1 MKHLAPLSVLLLVIA
16 AAGCRDS
23 SSSKAPA
30 PAQGGLSA
38 APVTSDRG
46 GGVMVAPTT
55 SSTAATPATAVVSTP
70 PPAPPADT
78 QGPEIEVLEPA
89 RGLATPDGSVR
100 LVARVRDASGID
112 TVMLNGTPVPVRGD
126 RIEANVPLAAGL
138 NLLEVQAIDTAG
150 NLEQAVVP
158 VLGGEFLAADRRVP
172 QAIEVR
178 LNQDAFDKVSQVV
191 SQKLGGADLERAIKA
206 KNPLVDDSK
215 GLAKLQLNATGFENG
230 RPRLSLTP
238 TRQGLVA
245 RARIPNL
252 KLTSK
257 VKGKVTFVP
266 FGSTVTVGA
275 KEAVLSA
282 RATVGVD
289 RAGKLTTSLRDVAV
303 QLDGFSLD
311 IKWVPGFLENLARNK
326 VRKAIETKVAAQ
338 LEAALA
344 PALQDAIAGRLKPI
358 RRRILGETIDFDV
371 RPDAIAIDDRG
382 LSLTLDMNLGVV
394 VPPGTQIPSSP
405 GSLFVPVAQA
415 PAVNTGASFELSP
428 HTNLLNRI
436 AHTVWQGG
444 LVNLDLDPETVDKLN
459 LSPTLKLDAFM
470 LSVIFPELTNKL
482 GDPATPAKVTV
493 DLGMPPVFETAG
505 NRGLTLSAGDVTISL
520 WLTPPGQPEQLVARL
535 GLQVEATLESEIR
548 EQRFYTQV
556 VGMPTARIDAFEHPI
571 VPLSSL
577 GMQNLLDVLLPELL
591 KHQTKLLTGF
601 PLPTVPLVTPKQVE
615 LQNDPRSPGYL
626 DLSGR
631 L

>member
-1 MKHLAPLSVLLLVIA
+1 MKHLAPLSVLLLAV
-16 AAGCRDS
+16 AGCRDS
-23 SSSKAPA
+23 GSSKAPA
-30 PAQGGLSA
+30 PTQGGLSA

-46 GGVMVAPTT
+46 GGVTVAPTT
-55 SSTAATPATAVVSTP
+55 SSTPAVPATAVVSAP
-70 PPAPPADT
+70 AAPPADT
-78 QGPEIEVLEPA
+78 QAPEIEILEPS
-89 RGLATPDGSVR
+89 RGLATPDATVR

-126 RIEANVPLAAGL
+126 RIEATVPLEAGL
-138 NLLEVQAIDTAG
+138 NLLEVQAIDGAG

-158 VLGGEFLAADRRVP
+158 VLGGEFLPADRQVP
-172 QAIEVR
+172 RAVEVR
-178 LNQDAFDKVSQVV
+178 LNDDAFTKISQVV
-191 SQKLGGADLERAIKA
+191 SRKLGGADLERAIKA

-230 RPRLSLTP
+230 APRLTLTP

-245 RARIPNL
+245 QARIPNL

-266 FGSTVTVGA
+266 FGSTVKVSATEATLGA
-275 KEAVLSA
+275 RVA
-282 RATVGVD
+282 VGVN
-289 RAGKLTTSLRDVAV
+289 RAGKVTTALRDVSV
-303 QLDGFSLD
+303 SRSGFKLD

-326 VRKAIETKVAAQ
+326 VRKTIETKVAEQ
-338 LEAALA
+338 LNAALA
-344 PALQDAIAGRLKPI
+344 PALQDAIAGRIKPI
-358 RRRILGETIDFDV
+358 RRRILGHTIDFTV
-371 RPDAIAIDDRG
+371 RPDAVSVDDRG
-382 LSLTLDMNLGVV
+382 LSLTLDMNLGVP
-394 VPPGTQIPSSP
+394 VPAGTQVPSSP
-405 GSLFVPVAQA
+405 GSLFVPVTQA
-415 PAVNTGASFELSP
+415 PAIDAGASFELSA

-548 EQRFYTQV
+548 EQRFHTQV
-556 VGMPTARIDAFEHPI
+556 VGMPSARIDAFEHPI